1 MDTIVSS
8 SNHSPLFSKNTYLR
22 IISNIQ
28 SEEKCRNIHV
38 TVEFQTGSSLQT
50 ELVIKLTDDDDP
62 FFLYEL
68 HINAEDFKNLK
79 QEEKI
84 VVDFNT
90 FPEHVIGY
98 LKLCIRDQHID
109 ITPGNGSRYQL
120 QLVSGEPQL
129 TNGQVYLRVVEISS
143 FKHLTH
149 LSLMF
154 TSANDYE
161 VRSYLA
167 RCLQLKKT
175 DYNQLYNEYEKLKRE
190 LESTQ
195 SNLKEK
201 NTNFEKLKMEWDSNN
216 SSIIGKHMQELA
228 EEKEKALQE
237 RTSLQQKIEND
248 RRELEQTH
256 ARNVR
261 DMQER
266 LSKLEET
273 TKELTSLK
281 YRNEITISELS
292 SKLTTLTDE
301 HQQAKDEIIKY
312 RKTNTTLEN
321 DIHQYEKTVNHLRT
335 KIALVEQEVKGKQEF
350 IQQTNDRL
358 AMEQD
363 SKKKYEE
370 TVQLKMEKMSEL
382 KRDLAKANEII
393 IRFGGD
399 LKKCQSDLQKKQQ
412 ELSKSE
418 EKMKT
423 KDQIAT
429 KQERI
434 LQEKERELAA
444 IQKENTDVT
453 NKLEKTNDSYKKL
466 TEQHNEAKELL
477 KKNEALINYLN
488 HKLTEYQNIPSQQQQ
503 QARLLNGNMTLDT
516 SSTASTNHFRP
527 TSYLS
532 NSHSNS
538 EPHSMRH
545 VAQFPSLQTHYE
557 PMNKSQGTTWNSSTT
572 NHQMPISST
581 LNTSTSGSV
590 RHHSASNGDLK
601 DNNEQN
607 SMNPPVS
614 SRIDPKYFQF
624 SSTMPTSTLPLRSSV
639 SAGNVQNSARTNTTT
654 TSSNSNKLL
663 SAQQNRP
670 TRQHSVNTTPLAS
683 AYSSEKQM

>member
-1 MDTIVSS
+1 MDTVVSS
-8 SNHSPLFSKNTYLR
+8 THHSSLFSKNIYLR
-22 IISNIQ
+22 IISNNQ
-28 SEEKCRNIHV
+28 TEEKCRNIHV

-62 FFLYEL
+62 FFLYEV

-84 VVDFNT
+84 VVDFNA

-109 ITPGNGSRYQL
+109 VTPGNGSRYQL

-129 TNGQVYLRVVEISS
+129 ATGQVYVRVVEISS

-161 VRSYLA
+161 IKNYLA
-167 RCLQLKKT
+167 RCLQIKKT
-175 DYNQLYNEYEKLKRE
+175 DYNQLYHEYERMKKE

-195 SNLKEK
+195 LELKEK
-201 NTNFEKLKMEWDSNN
+201 NTNFEKLKLEWDSNT

-237 RTSLQQKIEND
+237 RTSIQQKIEND
-248 RRELEQTH
+248 RQ
-256 ARNVR
+256 
-261 DMQER
+261 R
-266 LSKLEET
+266 LTKLEET

-281 YRNEITISELS
+281 YRNEITISELN
-292 SKLTTLTDE
+292 SKLTTLTEE
-301 HQQAKDEIIKY
+301 HQQAKEDITKY

-335 KIALVEQEVKGKQEF
+335 KIALVEQDIKSKQEVLH
-350 IQQTNDRL
+350 QTNDRI
-358 AMEQD
+358 ASEQE

-370 TVQLKMEKMSEL
+370 TVQMKMEKMLEL
-382 KRDLAKANEII
+382 KRDLDKANEII
-393 IRFGGD
+393 IRFGTD
-399 LKKCQSDLQKKQQ
+399 LKKYQSDLQKKQQ
-412 ELSKSE
+412 DLAKCE

-434 LQEKERELAA
+434 LQEKERELST
-444 IQKENTDVT
+444 IQKEKTDMI
-453 NKLEKTNDSYKKL
+453 NKLEKSADSYKKL
-466 TEQHNEAKELL
+466 TEQHNEAKEIL

-488 HKLTEYQNIPSQQQQ
+488 HKLTEYQNTSSQQQQQ
-503 QARLLNGNMTLDT
+503 QARILNGNMTLDT
-516 SSTASTNHFRP
+516 SSTTTTNHFRP
-527 TSYLS
+527 SSFLS

-538 EPHSMRH
+538 EPNSMRH
-545 VAQFPSLQTHYE
+545 IAQFPSLQTHYE

-572 NHQMPISST
+572 GHQHVMSSTQMPNSST
-581 LNTSTSGSV
+581 STNV

-601 DNNEQN
+601 DTIESN
-607 SMNPPVS
+607 SINPPIS

-624 SSTMPTSTLPLRSSV
+624 NSTMATNSLPLRSSM
-639 SAGNVQNSARTNTTT
+639 SAGNVQISARSNTTSA
-654 TSSNSNKLL
+654 SSVMNKPV
-663 SAQQNRP
+663 SAQQNRSA
-670 TRQHSVNTTPLAS
+670 RQHSVNTTPLAS